1 MTLTQKRREERL
13 KVLLARMQ
21 AGEDIAVRDFAGALT
36 DDELT
41 HWKNKWQEQL
51 EIRAEMKNKPAVVV
65 EYEKRLKKAMFA
77 YNKAEGYN
85 GSTKKQA
92 RRDATGVATHRRLY
106 RQAETLFERA
116 FESLREAW
124 ERDESLELWFDRQL
138 MLDTGLDAINAPRVV
153 TSKSL
158 DKIPGKGYERML
170 RTKRE
175 LKQATLEAALK
186 QIEDDRAKAA
196 AGVTAEDEAAA
207 DAVRLADLV
216 RMRNFIKR

>member
-1 MTLTQKRREERL
+1 MALTQKRREERL
-13 KVLLARMQ
+13 KVLLARVS
-21 AGEDIAVRDFAGALT
+21 AGEDIAARDFAGALT
-36 DDELT
+36 NDELV

-65 EYEKRLKKAMFA
+65 EYEKRLKKAMFS

-92 RRDATGVATHRRLY
+92 RRDATGVATHTRLY
-106 RQAETLFERA
+106 RKAEALFERA

-124 ERDESLELWFDRQL
+124 EKDKSLASWFDREL
-138 MLDTGLDAINAPRVV
+138 RFDTGLDAINAPRVV

-158 DKIPGKGYERML
+158 DKIPGRGYEGML

-175 LKQATLEAALK
+175 LKQTSLEAALQ
-186 QIEDDRAKAA
+186 QIEDDKAKAA

-207 DAVRLADLV
+207 DAARLAALV
-216 RMRNFIKR
+216 RMRAFIKR